1 MNENFLDSKVTI
13 NNIKKEVDLCK
24 EIYKL
29 KDSVYNARST
39 SECVYVTFRSS
50 KEFEDYVADLEVIP
64 DNSIDIEN
72 GYTHF
77 GFTKRANMVKNIEE
91 IYSQAVRDKKLLII
105 GGHSLGGAAASICA
119 FNLLKNHPDSDNI

>member
-1 MNENFLDSKVTI
+1 MDQYFQDS
-13 NNIKKEVDLCK
+13 NIKICNIYTLLNYCK
-24 EIYKL
+24 YYSIEYKDYFYIDRLPNAIYI
-29 KDSVYNARST
+29 
-39 SECVYVTFRSS
+39 TFRSTQ
-50 KEFEDYVADLEVIP
+50 KDEDYLCNLKLGA

-77 GFTKRANMVKNIEE
+77 GYAERANMVKNIEE